1 MEILRRDAM
10 LIPTD
15 QYGNKHLHLVMSD
28 SFRDP
33 LIEGGREIVVVVSLS
48 TYRAPDTERNSICL
62 LQPGD
67 HPFITRTSYVCY
79 HLAQYKE
86 VSEMQKNIQR
96 GWYVRKEPISEAVFQ
111 KIYNGFKPP
120 ITPNFILESL
130 GLPTLK
136 RY

>member
-10 LIPTD
+10 LMPTD

-33 LIEGGREIVVVVSLS
+33 LIEGGREIVVVVSIA
-48 TYRAPDTERNSICL
+48 TYKAPDKKYNSICL

-79 HLAQYKE
+79 RFAEHKV